1 MIISQESRVQGL
13 PSSQSA
19 SSHEGICVPDREGVR
34 VPVGDFVS
42 DLVFDM
48 DREGERVFEGV
59 LGIEGE
65 AEDDLVSEGDGDTVA
80 EGEAERDSGID
91 PEADLE
97 APSVTDEEGEMEG
110 VACGVVVLLD
120 EGS

>member
-1 MIISQESRVQGL
+1 MRL
-13 PSSQSA
+13 
-19 SSHEGICVPDREGVR
+19 
-34 VPVGDFVS
+34 PVGDFVS

-65 AEDDLVSEGDGDTVA
+65 AEGDLVSEDEGEMVA

-91 PEADLE
+91 PVPDLVG
-97 APSVTDEEGEMEG
+97 PSVTDEEGEMEG
-110 VACGVVVLLD
+110 VACGVVVLLE
-120 EGS
+120 EGF